1 MMIHLDVKQLK
12 LLHPL
17 LLISLLF
24 SLSLFGCV
32 SDTSS
37 SDGVSSASESG
48 ADATPASEEDNGMIP
63 VGNDPIPNVRSF
75 SLDEACA
82 PGNQWRYLKRGD
94 ECWRIGMDCSRISD
108 KYEPSNNTATATGD
122 IFYRYKPG
130 RSYLSIPDEKLYSP
144 DEPYGSY
151 EDMIYDPI
159 VSPGDE
165 LICTYTGDENIEE
178 DIQSYLSDS
187 EIYVRDLQELEEQGK
202 LDATRIPDANRLMTY
217 PRAEYFKVTGYGYY
231 TDGYAGS
238 TPSLTH
244 FDADV
249 LSAAGIQT
257 VDFNASAPYYLCDTK
272 FATISN
278 ESGTEET
285 VEFVME
291 YVKTPNVCHTY
302 AEETY
307 VDGRYF
313 STRIP
318 DLEPGEYIVSL
329 SFDIPGD
336 DNMFKITVN

>member
-1 MMIHLDVKQLK
+1 MIYSDAKRCKVF
-12 LLHPL
+12 PL
-17 LLISLLF
+17 LMFTALLF
-24 SLSLFGCV
+24 SLFLFGCASSADP
-32 SDTSS
+32 SDNAFSS
-37 SDGVSSASESG
+37 SDPSV
-48 ADATPASEEDNGMIP
+48 DATPASEENNN
-63 VGNDPIPNVRSF
+63 VVSANNDPNASVRSF
-75 SLDEACA
+75 DLDEACTS
-82 PGNQWRYLKRGD
+82 GNQWRYLKRGD

-178 DIQSYLSDS
+178 DIQAYLSDS

-238 TPSLTH
+238 TPSLTR

-257 VDFNASAPYYLCDTK
+257 VDFNDTAPYYLCDTK

-278 ESGTEET
+278 ESGTEEA

-318 DLEPGEYIVSL
+318 NLEPGEYIVLL